1 MRNSAPNVQPEACV
15 TLYLDDED
23 VSSLLS
29 LQDAIGCVDRAFR
42 LLSDG
47 GAVNEVRHR
56 THASTVSLNVM
67 WSIVPADG
75 VLGVKAYPVVRT
87 DVTQGAVLTLL
98 LYSSATGKLLA
109 VVKADRLGQ
118 LRTGAASAVATR
130 ALAPPESEV
139 LALYGTGFQAE
150 TQVLA
155 LAAVMPALRSVRVVG
170 RDPARRDEFVRR
182 MRGRVPAEVRGVEP
196 NQAPHGA
203 DVVVTATGSAD
214 PVLLGDWVRPG
225 THVNCVGSN
234 VAMKREVD
242 RVLLERAALIVVD
255 DRDVAARECG
265 DLLANGWGQ
274 DGVVGL
280 GDVLTR
286 VTAGRAQA
294 DDITVF
300 ESQGLAVQDVV
311 CAALVYSR
319 AMETGRGRPI

>member
-1 MRNSAPNVQPEACV
+1 MPVSTPETEARM
-15 TLYLDDED
+15 TLYLDDDD

-29 LQDAIGCVDRAFR
+29 LEDAIACVDRAFR

-56 THASTVSLNVM
+56 THAGTVSLNVM
-67 WSIVPADG
+67 WSLVPADG
-75 VLGVKAYPVVRT
+75 VLGLKAYPVVRT

-98 LYSSATGKLLA
+98 LYSTTTGQLLA

-130 ALAPPESEV
+130 ALAPPEPEV
-139 LALYGTGFQAE
+139 LAVYGTGFQAE

-155 LAAVMPALRSVRVVG
+155 LAAVMPALRCVRVVG
-170 RDPARRDEFVRR
+170 RSPARRDEFVSR
-182 MRGRVPAEVRGVEP
+182 MRAKLGVEV
-196 NQAPHGA
+196 QAVEPDRAPRGA
-203 DVVVTATGSAD
+203 DVVVTATGSVD

-234 VAMKREVD
+234 LATKREID
-242 RVLLERAALIVVD
+242 RALLERAALIVVD
-255 DRDVAARECG
+255 DREVAARECG
-265 DLLANGWGQ
+265 DLLANGWDQ
-274 DGVVGL
+274 DGVVAL

-286 VTAGRAQA
+286 PETRHAQPH
-294 DDITVF
+294 DITVF

-319 AMETGRGRPI
+319 AVEAGRGRPM